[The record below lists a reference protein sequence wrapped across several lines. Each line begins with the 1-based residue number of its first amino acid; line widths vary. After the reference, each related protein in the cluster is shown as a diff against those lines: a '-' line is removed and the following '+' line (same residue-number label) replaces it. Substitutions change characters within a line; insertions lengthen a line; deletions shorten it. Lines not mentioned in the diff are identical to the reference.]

1 MRILQVH
8 NAYREPG
15 GEDLSVASEAE
26 LLRAAGN
33 DVRRHIVRNPERAG
47 ATLGKLALA
56 PHNRFSADAVVN
68 AARDFSAD
76 VVHVNNTWFS
86 ISPAVIEALER
97 AGFPTVLTL
106 RNYRVACVQSL
117 LFRDGRVCTDCVGGS
132 TGHGIRH
139 RCYRNSFALS
149 AVAAATSS
157 LARRRGTWTRANR
170 LIAMSESQRR
180 ILVESGL
187 PDDRMDTVPNAVL
200 DPGPRPISPARSNR
214 LLFVGRLTPEKG
226 VDLLLDAWQRLP
238 TEHGLEL
245 VLIGDGPLRRSLQPR
260 LPDGVRL
267 IGWQEPA
274 RVREE
279 MLSGRAL
286 LFPTRGLEPFGR
298 GVIEAFAAGLPVL
311 AAARGGAGEAVA
323 RVGPDWSIRSD
334 SGEDWAA
341 AISRLTDDALVEDAG
356 RRTRRLYEKHYSP
369 KIVTAA
375 LERSYARAINDQ
387 GNPAGG
393 TEQRP

>member
-8 NAYREPG
+8 NSYREPG

-33 DVRRHIVRNPERAG
+33 DVRRHIVRNPEHAG

-56 PHNRFSADAVVN
+56 PHNRFSADAVVD

-86 ISPAVIEALER
+86 ISPAVFEALDR
-97 AGFPTVLTL
+97 AGFPTVFTL

-132 TGHGIRH
+132 TGPGIRH
-139 RCYRNSFALS
+139 RCYRDSFVLS

-157 LARRRGTWTRANR
+157 LARRRGTWNRANR

-200 DPGPRPISPARSNR
+200 DPGPRSTSPARSNR
-214 LLFVGRLTPEKG
+214 LLFVGRLAPEKG

-238 TEHGLEL
+238 RGHEFEL
-245 VLIGDGPLRRSLQPR
+245 VLIGDGPLRRSLRPR
-260 LPDGVRL
+260 LPAGVRL
-267 IGWQEPA
+267 IGWQDPA

-286 LFPTRGLEPFGR
+286 LFPTQGLEPFGR

-323 RVGPDWSIRSD
+323 RVGPDWCIRSD

-356 RRTRRLYEKHYSP
+356 RRTRRLYERHYSP
-369 KIVTAA
+369 AIVTAA

-387 GNPAGG
+387 GNPEGR
-393 TEQRP
+393 RP